1 MLLAAGQQ
9 AQAQFSLGV
18 RGGII
23 SSTAQ
28 FSEDLGFEFDNRLGA
43 LGGVVAEI
51 RLNEGFAIQP
61 ELNYVQRGWQSTV
74 LLNFLLFSTETVT
87 KTRINYVELP
97 ILLKAGFNFG
107 PARLDLLAGPSFS
120 KAISGKNDVTN
131 TTTTFLSN
139 DKDVDK
145 SSSEIE
151 FDNDFKK
158 NDLNAQLGLSLSFG
172 SNNNRLFV
180 DGRYLYGIANIND
193 NNALNADISNRGF
206 VVSAGL
212 LHAF

>member
-51 RLNEGFAIQP
+51 RFNEGFAIQP
-61 ELNYVQRGWQSTV
+61 ELNYVQRGWQST
-74 LLNFLLFSTETVT
+74 FLISIPNLYTAETVT

-97 ILLKAGFNFG
+97 ILLKAGFNLG

-120 KAISGKNDVTN
+120 KAISGKNDVT
-131 TTTTFLSN
+131 TTTTFLAG

-145 SSSEIE
+145 TSTDLE
-151 FDNDFKK
+151 FDNDIKK

-172 SNNNRLFV
+172 SSNNRLFV

-193 NNALNADISNRGF
+193 NNAINADISNRGF